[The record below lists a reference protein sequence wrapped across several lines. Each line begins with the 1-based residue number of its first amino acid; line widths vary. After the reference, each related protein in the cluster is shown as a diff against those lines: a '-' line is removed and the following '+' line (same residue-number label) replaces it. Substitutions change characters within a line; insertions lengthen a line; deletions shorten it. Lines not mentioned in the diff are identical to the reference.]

1 MQIRTTFATA
11 IQERIEPVV
20 KVADRRPGIVSGE
33 LSNLVVTPQWE
44 RYLRQVL
51 DAYTDA
57 ADREDEQGIGIWIS
71 GFFGSGKSLLMK
83 VLGVLLEGREI
94 DGRPASAV
102 FLDRL
107 PAASPERADLTR
119 FLNICAR
126 KISTTAVGGNLHAM
140 LSSQNDPLA
149 LIAFK
154 LFAGY
159 RDYTAN
165 WPLAWAVEYQI
176 DARGRNDLFRTTA
189 ARLGGVEW
197 EEIAADPEFY
207 LEHLY
212 QAAVETLPEH
222 FTGVAAVERAVA
234 AVIAN
239 GITPQAL
246 VERFRRWC
254 TAQDTVAG
262 EGGAAEGAAAEGSG
276 RRRRHKLLL
285 QLDEL
290 GQWIAAGNAGSGS
303 ATDRIMQV
311 QALAETAAIDGGGR
325 IWIAVTAHGDV
336 QALQQNVQQQYYA
349 KIIQR
354 FPASLRCKL
363 SNEDISQ
370 VVEERLL
377 RKTQPAR
384 SALEER
390 FNERSGELADLGS
403 VRGAQ
408 RVYPVPDAPRFALFY
423 PYLPWAVAAIPDVV
437 KGIALATGRD
447 ESLTGSNRTMIGVV
461 QGAIIET
468 PGLLESP
475 VGRLLALADLYD
487 QLSSDVA
494 IETKTDLNRI
504 GDSVPD
510 ATRFTVRVARALFL
524 LGQAKYIP
532 TTLDN
537 VARAAADSLDV
548 NLAALSRQVKLELER
563 LVGAGYA
570 KQVGDQYIFLSTQ
583 QRGFQDKVRTEQE
596 RLLSQSY
603 ELIQALRDYE
613 GEEALRFERV
623 PLAAGSS
630 EREMPLKLEIDGR
643 VARNP
648 TAHVAVRV
656 YSPLQR
662 SLDPQISDDAA
673 LRQRS
678 SQDPDNILYRLA
690 EAPGLRANLAL
701 AVATAK
707 VADETIGSAQTTPVE
722 KEIARQAKAEDL
734 PALKDQVRR
743 LLSTAVRGGQIFF
756 RGTAYQ
762 VADGESAS
770 AAARATLSQ
779 ILPQIYTRFAEVP
792 HRLASEATAVRAALA
807 GNMSNGDLQA
817 LGVYRADGTLNESHS
832 LISALRGRLPL
843 AEQDQAPAG
852 ADDLRAEFEK
862 PPFGWDGNCVKVA
875 LALLLRAAGCRLIE
889 NGVIFTDP
897 NAPAVVELLTKEQ
910 RFRGLRVQGVRSELG
925 IPELMQIRGYVET
938 IFGVTRLPL
947 VAATLNNALGQ
958 ALGTMAGRA
967 GQVRAWAATA
977 QCPLPQAFEASTE
990 LVGELVNNPAQN
1002 VRLVAFRDQADRL
1015 VAYAT
1020 ALDALATFQREQG
1033 ATFTQGRDFY
1043 NRMVNASVDLADLR
1057 HFLEDWRA
1065 VIRERSV
1072 TDPQRWNEVMQAYGA
1087 AQRAVSEQIARWQE
1101 GARRQLESAE
1111 AGIEAGVRAAGVPD
1125 EHVAGEAAALSALF
1139 GDVRAGLNH
1148 PGFGA
1153 QPALGLYEAQRLLS
1167 DLAAAKLG
1175 LRARLGELR
1184 GRYQVLQEP
1193 AALHLRWQDLAGQA
1207 RIQTRDDLDQLLAR
1221 VRDAVLSNVDDQ
1233 TVIIIE

>member
-11 IQERIEPVV
+11 IQDRIEPVV
-20 KVADRRPGIVSGE
+20 KVADRRPGILLGE

-57 ADREDEQGIGIWIS
+57 AEREDEQGIGIWIS

-83 VLGVLLEGREI
+83 VLGVLLEGRTI
-94 DGRPASAV
+94 DDRPASSV
-102 FLDRL
+102 FLDRV

-119 FLNICAR
+119 FLNVCAR
-126 KISTTAVGGNLHAM
+126 RISTTAVGGNLHAM

-149 LIAFK
+149 LVVFK

-176 DARGRNDLFRTTA
+176 DARGQNERFRVTA
-189 ARLGGVEW
+189 ARLAGVPW
-197 EEIAADPEFY
+197 EEVAADPEFY
-207 LEHLY
+207 LEPLY
-212 QAAVETLPEH
+212 QAAVETLPDH
-222 FTGVAAVERAVA
+222 FSGIGAVERAVA
-234 AVIAN
+234 AVTAN

-246 VERFRRWC
+246 IERLRRWC
-254 TAQDTVAG
+254 TAQDN
-262 EGGAAEGAAAEGSG
+262 GG
-276 RRRRHKLLL
+276 RRHKLLL

-290 GQWIAAGNAGSGS
+290 GQWIAAGTAGAGS

-311 QALAETAAIDGGGR
+311 QTLAETAAIAGGGR
-325 IWIAVTAHGDV
+325 IWLAVTAHGDI
-336 QALQQNVQQQYYA
+336 QALQQNVQQEHYA

-354 FPASLRCKL
+354 FPAALRCKL

-384 SALEER
+384 IALEER
-390 FNERSGELADLGS
+390 FAARSGELADLGT

-408 RVYPVPDAPRFALFY
+408 RVYPIPDAARFALFY
-423 PYLPWAVAAIPDVV
+423 PYLPWTVAAIPDVV

-447 ESLTGSNRTMIGVV
+447 EALTGSNRTMIGVV

-468 PGLLESP
+468 AGLLESP

-504 GDSVPD
+504 SDSVPD
-510 ATRFTVRVARALFL
+510 ATRTTVRVARALFL

-532 TTLDN
+532 AALDN
-537 VARAAADSLDV
+537 VARAAADALEV
-548 NLAALSRQVKLELER
+548 NLPALSRQVKLELDR

-570 KQVGDQYIFLSTQ
+570 KQVGEQYVFLSTQ
-583 QRGFQDKVRTEQE
+583 QRGFQDRVRAEQE

-613 GEEALRFERV
+613 SEEALRFDRI
-623 PLAAGSS
+623 PLAAGATA
-630 EREMPLKLEIDGR
+630 RELPLRLEIDGR
-643 VARNP
+643 IVRSP
-648 TAHVAVRV
+648 TAHVTVRV

-662 SLDPQISDDAA
+662 ALDPQIGDDAA

-690 EAPGLRANLAL
+690 EVTGLRAHLAL
-701 AVATAK
+701 AVATAR
-707 VADETIGSAQTTPVE
+707 VADDTIGSAQTTAAE

-743 LLSTAVRGGQIFF
+743 MLATAVRNGQLFF

-762 VADGESAS
+762 VADGDSAS
-770 AAARATLSQ
+770 AAARATLGQ

-807 GNMSNGDLQA
+807 GNSSNSDLQA
-817 LGVYRADGTLNESHS
+817 LGVYRADGTLNESHP

-843 AEQDQAPAG
+843 AEQDQVPVA
-852 ADDLRAEFEK
+852 ADDLRTEFEK
-862 PPFGWDGNCVKVA
+862 PPFGWDGNGVKVA
-875 LALLLRAAGCRLIE
+875 LALLLRTAGCRLIE
-889 NGVIFTDP
+889 NGVVYTDP
-897 NAPAVVELLTKEQ
+897 NAPAVSELLSKEQ
-910 RFRGLRVQGVRSELG
+910 RFRGVRVQGVRSELG
-925 IPELMQIRGYVET
+925 VQELMQIRGYIESV
-938 IFGVTRLPL
+938 FGLTRLPL
-947 VAATLNNALGQ
+947 VAATLNNTLGEALTT
-958 ALGTMAGRA
+958 LAGRA
-967 GQVRAWAATA
+967 EQLRAWATTA
-977 QCPLPQAFEASTE
+977 QCPLPQTFEASTE
-990 LVGELVNNPAQN
+990 LVAELVNNPAQN

-1015 VAYAT
+1015 VTYGNT
-1020 ALDALATFQREQG
+1020 LDALVTFQREQG
-1033 ATFTQGRDFY
+1033 GTFTRVRDFY

-1072 TDPQRWNEVMQAYGA
+1072 TEPQRWNEVIQAYQA
-1087 AQRAVSEQIARWQE
+1087 AQRAVTEQIARWQE
-1101 GARRQLESAE
+1101 EARRQLASAE
-1111 AGIEAGVRAAGVPD
+1111 ATMEADVRAAGVS
-1125 EHVAGEAAALSALF
+1125 EEQVAAETASLNGLF
-1139 GDVRAGLNH
+1139 SDVRAGLNR
-1148 PGFGA
+1148 PG
-1153 QPALGLYEAQRLLS
+1153 LGLYEAQRLLS
-1167 DLAAAKLG
+1167 DLTAAKLG
-1175 LRARLGELR
+1175 VRARLGELR
-1184 GRYQVLQEP
+1184 GRYQVSAEP
-1193 AALHLRWQDLAGQA
+1193 SLVHLAWNDLAGTVQIA
-1207 RIQTRDDLDQLLAR
+1207 STEDIEEFIERLRRRIQAE
-1221 VRDAVLSNVDDQ
+1221 LSQ
-1233 TVIIIE
+1233 QHKITIG

>member
-1 MQIRTTFATA
+1 MQIRSTFATA

-20 KVADRRPGIVSGE
+20 KVADRRPGILSGE

-83 VLGVLLEGREI
+83 VLGILLEGREI
-94 DGRPASAV
+94 DGRPASAA
-102 FLDRL
+102 FLDRM

-119 FLNICAR
+119 FLNVCAR

-140 LSSQNDPLA
+140 LSSQNDSLA

-154 LFAGY
+154 LFANY
-159 RDYTAN
+159 RQYTAN

-176 DARGRNDLFRTTA
+176 DARGRNDLFRVAA

-222 FTGVAAVERAVA
+222 FTGVGAVERAVA
-234 AVIAN
+234 AVTAN

-246 VERFRRWC
+246 VERLRRWC
-254 TAQDTVAG
+254 TAQDA
-262 EGGAAEGAAAEGSG
+262 SG
-276 RRRRHKLLL
+276 RRHKLLL

-290 GQWIAAGNAGSGS
+290 GQWIAAGSVGSGS

-311 QALAETAAIDGGGR
+311 QALAETAAIAGGGR
-325 IWIAVTAHGDV
+325 IWIAVTAHGDI
-336 QALQQNVQQQYYA
+336 QALQQNVQQEHYA

-354 FPASLRCKL
+354 FPVALRCKL

-384 SALEER
+384 IALEER
-390 FNERSGELADLGS
+390 FNERSGELADLGT

-408 RVYPVPDAPRFALFY
+408 RVYPVPDASRFALFY

-447 ESLTGSNRTMIGVV
+447 EALTGSNRTMIGVV

-537 VARAAADSLDV
+537 IARAVAEALDV
-548 NLAALSRQVKLELER
+548 GLPALSRQIKLELER

-583 QRGFQDKVRTEQE
+583 QRGFQDRVRAEQE

-623 PLAAGSS
+623 PLAAGAA
-630 EREMPLKLEIDGR
+630 EREMALKLEIDGR

-648 TAHVAVRV
+648 ASYVAVRV

-690 EAPGLRANLAL
+690 EAPGLRANLTL

-707 VADETIGSAQTTPVE
+707 VADETIGSAQTSAVE

-734 PALKDQVRR
+734 PTLKDQVRR

-807 GNMSNGDLQA
+807 GNMSNSDLVA

-832 LISALRGRLPL
+832 VISALRGRLPL
-843 AEQDQAPAG
+843 AEQDQTPAG
-852 ADDLRAEFEK
+852 ADDLRSEFEK

-938 IFGVTRLPL
+938 IFSINRLPL

-958 ALGTMAGRA
+958 ALATMASRA
-967 GQVRAWAATA
+967 GQVRAWAVTA

-1002 VRLVAFRDQADRL
+1002 VRLAAFRDQADRL

-1020 ALDALATFQREQG
+1020 TLDALTTFQREQG
-1033 ATFTQGRDFY
+1033 ATFTQVRDFY

-1057 HFLEDWRA
+1057 RFLEDWRA

-1072 TDPQRWNEVMQAYGA
+1072 TDSGRWNEVMQAYGA
-1087 AQRAVSEQIARWQE
+1087 AQRAVTEQIARWQE
-1101 GARRQLESAE
+1101 EARRQLESAE

-1125 EHVAGEAAALSALF
+1125 EHIAGEAAALSALL
-1139 GDVRAGLNH
+1139 GDVRAGLNQ
-1148 PGFGA
+1148 PG
-1153 QPALGLYEAQRLLS
+1153 LGLYEAQRLLS

-1184 GRYQVLQEP
+1184 TRYQVAQEP
-1193 AALHLRWQDLAGQA
+1193 TALHMRWQDLAGQA
-1207 RIQTRDDLDQLLAR
+1207 RIQTTADLDQLLAR
-1221 VRDAVLSNVDDQ
+1221 VRNAVLSNIDDQ
-1233 TVIIIE
+1233 TLIIIE

>member
-1 MQIRTTFATA
+1 MLIRTTFATA

-20 KVADRRPGIVSGE
+20 KVADRRPGILAGE

-83 VLGVLLEGREI
+83 VLGILLEGREI
-94 DGRPASAV
+94 DGRPASAA
-102 FLDRL
+102 FLDRM

-119 FLNICAR
+119 FLNVCAR

-140 LSSQNDPLA
+140 LSSQNDSLA

-154 LFAGY
+154 LFANY
-159 RDYTAN
+159 RQYTAN

-176 DARGRNDLFRTTA
+176 DARGRNDLFRVAA
-189 ARLGGVEW
+189 ARLGGVAW

-207 LEHLY
+207 LDHLY
-212 QAAVETLPEH
+212 QAAVESLPEH
-222 FTGVAAVERAVA
+222 FTGVSAVERAVA
-234 AVIAN
+234 AVTAN

-246 VERFRRWC
+246 VERFRRWAA
-254 TAQDTVAG
+254 AQDSDG
-262 EGGAAEGAAAEGSG
+262 
-276 RRRRHKLLL
+276 RRHKLLL

-290 GQWIAAGNAGSGS
+290 GQWIAAGSVGSGS

-311 QALAETAAIDGGGR
+311 QALAETAAIAGGGR
-325 IWIAVTAHGDV
+325 IWLAVTAHGDI
-336 QALQQNVQQQYYA
+336 QALQQNVQQEHYA

-354 FPASLRCKL
+354 FPVALRCKL

-384 SALEER
+384 IALEER
-390 FNERSGELADLGS
+390 FDERSGELADLGA
-403 VRGAQ
+403 VRGSQ

-423 PYLPWAVAAIPDVV
+423 PYLPWTVAAIPDVV

-447 ESLTGSNRTMIGVV
+447 EALTGSNRTMIGVV

-504 GDSVPD
+504 GDGVPD

-532 TTLDN
+532 TTQDN
-537 VARAAADSLDV
+537 VARAVADSLDV
-548 NLAALSRQVKLELER
+548 SLPGLSRQVKLELER

-583 QRGFQDKVRTEQE
+583 QRGFQDRVRAEQE

-623 PLAAGSS
+623 PLAAGAT
-630 EREMPLKLEIDGR
+630 ERELALKLEIDGR

-648 TAHVAVRV
+648 ASHAAVRV

-662 SLDPQISDDAA
+662 ALDPQIGDDAA

-701 AVATAK
+701 ALATAK
-707 VADETIGSAQTTPVE
+707 IADETLGSAQTSAIE

-734 PALKDQVRR
+734 PTLKDQVRR
-743 LLSTAVRGGQIFF
+743 LLATAVRGGQIFF
-756 RGTAYQ
+756 RGTTYQ
-762 VADGESAS
+762 VADGESAA

-779 ILPQIYTRFAEVP
+779 ILPQIYTRFGEVP

-807 GNMSNGDLQA
+807 GNMSNSDLVA
-817 LGVYRADGTLNESHS
+817 LGVYRGDGTLNESHS

-843 AEQDQAPAG
+843 AEQDQPPAS
-852 ADDLRAEFEK
+852 ADDLRAGFEK

-875 LALLLRAAGCRLIE
+875 LALLLRAASCRLIE

-925 IPELMQIRGYVET
+925 IPELLQIRGYVET

-958 ALGTMAGRA
+958 ALATMAGRA
-967 GQVRAWAATA
+967 GQVRAWAVTA

-990 LVGELVNNPAQN
+990 LVNELVNNPAQN
-1002 VRLVAFRDQADRL
+1002 VRLAAFRAQADRL

-1020 ALDALATFQREQG
+1020 MLDALTTFQREQG
-1033 ATFTQGRDFY
+1033 ATFTQARDFY

-1057 HFLEDWRA
+1057 RFLEDWRA

-1072 TDPQRWNEVMQAYGA
+1072 TDGGRWNEVMQAYGS
-1087 AQRAVSEQIARWQE
+1087 AQRAVTEQIARWQE
-1101 GARRQLESAE
+1101 EARRQLAHAE
-1111 AGIEAGVRAAGVPD
+1111 AGIEADVRAAGVPD
-1125 EHVAGEAAALSALF
+1125 EQTAAEAAALNGLF
-1139 GDVRAGLNH
+1139 GDVRAGLSQ
-1148 PGFGA
+1148 PG
-1153 QPALGLYEAQRLLS
+1153 LGLYEAQRLLS

-1184 GRYQVLQEP
+1184 GRYQVGPEP
-1193 AALHLRWQDLAGQA
+1193 TALHMRWQDIAGQA
-1207 RIQTRDDLDQLLAR
+1207 RIQTAADLDQLLAR
-1221 VRDAVLSNVDDQ
+1221 VRHTVLSNIDDQ
-1233 TVIIIE
+1233 TLIIIE

>member
-1 MQIRTTFATA
+1 MQIRSTFATA

-20 KVADRRPGIVSGE
+20 KVADRRPGILSGE

-94 DGRPASAV
+94 DGRPASAA
-102 FLDRL
+102 FLDRM

-119 FLNICAR
+119 FLNVCAR

-140 LSSQNDPLA
+140 LSSQNDSLA

-154 LFAGY
+154 LFANY
-159 RDYTAN
+159 RQYTAN

-176 DARGRNDLFRTTA
+176 DARGRNDLFRVAA

-222 FTGVAAVERAVA
+222 FTGVGAVERAVA
-234 AVIAN
+234 AVTAN

-246 VERFRRWC
+246 VERLRRWC
-254 TAQDTVAG
+254 TAQDRR
-262 EGGAAEGAAAEGSG
+262 SG
-276 RRRRHKLLL
+276 RRHKLLL

-290 GQWIAAGNAGSGS
+290 GQWIAAGSVGSGS

-311 QALAETAAIDGGGR
+311 QALAETAAIAGGGR
-325 IWIAVTAHGDV
+325 IWLAVTAHGDI
-336 QALQQNVQQQYYA
+336 QALQQNVQQEHYA

-354 FPASLRCKL
+354 FPVALRCKL

-384 SALEER
+384 IALEER
-390 FNERSGELADLGS
+390 FSERSGELADLGT
-403 VRGAQ
+403 VRGSQ
-408 RVYPVPDAPRFALFY
+408 RVYPVPDAARFALFY

-447 ESLTGSNRTMIGVV
+447 EALTGSNRTMIGVV

-537 VARAAADSLDV
+537 IARAVAETLDV
-548 NLAALSRQVKLELER
+548 SLPALSRQIKLELER

-583 QRGFQDKVRTEQE
+583 QRGFQDKVRAEQE

-623 PLAAGSS
+623 PLAA
-630 EREMPLKLEIDGR
+630 RCCRARDG
-643 VARNP
+643 V
-648 TAHVAVRV
+648 
-656 YSPLQR
+656 
-662 SLDPQISDDAA
+662 
-673 LRQRS
+673 
-678 SQDPDNILYRLA
+678 
-690 EAPGLRANLAL
+690 
-701 AVATAK
+701 
-707 VADETIGSAQTTPVE
+707 
-722 KEIARQAKAEDL
+722 
-734 PALKDQVRR
+734 
-743 LLSTAVRGGQIFF
+743 
-756 RGTAYQ
+756 
-762 VADGESAS
+762 
-770 AAARATLSQ
+770 
-779 ILPQIYTRFAEVP
+779 
-792 HRLASEATAVRAALA
+792 
-807 GNMSNGDLQA
+807 
-817 LGVYRADGTLNESHS
+817 
-832 LISALRGRLPL
+832 
-843 AEQDQAPAG
+843 
-852 ADDLRAEFEK
+852 
-862 PPFGWDGNCVKVA
+862 
-875 LALLLRAAGCRLIE
+875 
-889 NGVIFTDP
+889 
-897 NAPAVVELLTKEQ
+897 
-910 RFRGLRVQGVRSELG
+910 
-925 IPELMQIRGYVET
+925 
-938 IFGVTRLPL
+938 
-947 VAATLNNALGQ
+947 
-958 ALGTMAGRA
+958 
-967 GQVRAWAATA
+967 
-977 QCPLPQAFEASTE
+977 
-990 LVGELVNNPAQN
+990 
-1002 VRLVAFRDQADRL
+1002 
-1015 VAYAT
+1015 
-1020 ALDALATFQREQG
+1020 
-1033 ATFTQGRDFY
+1033 
-1043 NRMVNASVDLADLR
+1043 
-1057 HFLEDWRA
+1057 
-1065 VIRERSV
+1065 
-1072 TDPQRWNEVMQAYGA
+1072 
-1087 AQRAVSEQIARWQE
+1087 
-1101 GARRQLESAE
+1101 E
-1111 AGIEAGVRAAGVPD
+1111 AGDRRP
-1125 EHVAGEAAALSALF
+1125 
-1139 GDVRAGLNH
+1139 R
-1148 PGFGA
+1148 GA
-1153 QPALGLYEAQRLLS
+1153 QPRVPRG
-1167 DLAAAKLG
+1167 
-1175 LRARLGELR
+1175 RARL
-1184 GRYQVLQEP
+1184 QP
-1193 AALHLRWQDLAGQA
+1193 AAAFA
-1207 RIQTRDDLDQLLAR
+1207 RSPDQR
-1221 VRDAVLSNVDDQ
+1221 
-1233 TVIIIE
+1233 

>member
-20 KVADRRPGIVSGE
+20 KVADCRPGILLGE

-83 VLGVLLEGREI
+83 MLGVLLEGREI
-94 DGRPASAV
+94 DGRPASV
-102 FLDRL
+102 TFLDRV

-154 LFAGY
+154 LFANY
-159 RDYTAN
+159 RNYTAN

-176 DARGRNDLFRTTA
+176 DARGRNDLFRVAA
-189 ARLGGVEW
+189 ARLGGVDW

-222 FTGVAAVERAVA
+222 FTGIGAVERAVA
-234 AVIAN
+234 AVTAN

-254 TAQDTVAG
+254 TAQDAAPP
-262 EGGAAEGAAAEGSG
+262 EGGG
-276 RRRRHKLLL
+276 RRRHKLLL

-290 GQWIAAGNAGSGS
+290 GQWIAAGNAGTGS

-311 QALAETAAIDGGGR
+311 QALAETAAIFGGGR
-325 IWIAVTAHGDV
+325 IWIAVTAHGDI
-336 QALQQNVQQQYYA
+336 QALQQNVQQEHYA

-354 FPASLRCKL
+354 FPVALRCKL

-384 SALEER
+384 IALEER
-390 FNERSGELADLGS
+390 FNERSGELADLGT
-403 VRGAQ
+403 VRGSQ

-447 ESLTGSNRTMIGVV
+447 EALTGSNRTMIGVV

-510 ATRFTVRVARALFL
+510 ATRFTARVARALFL

-548 NLAALSRQVKLELER
+548 NLTALSRQVKLELER

-583 QRGFQDKVRTEQE
+583 QRGFQDKVRAEQE

-613 GEEALRFERV
+613 GEEALRFDRV

-648 TAHVAVRV
+648 TAHVAVHV

-678 SQDPDNILYRLA
+678 SQDSDNILYRLA
-690 EAPGLRANLAL
+690 EVPGLRANLAL

-734 PALKDQVRR
+734 PTLKDQVRR

-762 VADGESAS
+762 VADGDSAS

-792 HRLASEATAVRAALA
+792 HRLVSEATAVRATLA
-807 GNMSNGDLQA
+807 GNMSNNDLQA

-843 AEQDQAPAG
+843 AEQDQTPAG

-862 PPFGWDGNCVKVA
+862 SPFGWDGNCVKVA

-925 IPELMQIRGYVET
+925 IPELLQIRGYVET
-938 IFGVTRLPL
+938 IFGVTRQPL
-947 VAATLNNALGQ
+947 VAATLNNTLGQ
-958 ALGTMAGRA
+958 ALGTMATKA
-967 GQVRAWAATA
+967 GQMRAWAATA

-1020 ALDALATFQREQG
+1020 ALDALTTFQREQG
-1033 ATFTQGRDFY
+1033 ATFTLARDFY

-1057 HFLEDWRA
+1057 RFLEDWRA

-1072 TDPQRWNEVMQAYGA
+1072 TDPGRWNEVIQAYQA
-1087 AQRAVSEQIARWQE
+1087 AQRAVTEQIARWQE
-1101 GARRQLESAE
+1101 EARRQLVGVEAGAE
-1111 AGIEAGVRAAGVPD
+1111 ADVRAAGVPE
-1125 EHVAGEAAALSALF
+1125 EHVPDETAALKALF
-1139 GDVRAGLNH
+1139 AEVRGQLGRPGL
-1148 PGFGA
+1148 GA
-1153 QPALGLYEAQRLLS
+1153 QPALGLYEAQRLLG
-1167 DLAAAKLG
+1167 DLTAAKLNA
-1175 LRARLGELR
+1175 RMRLGEIR
-1184 GRYQVLQEP
+1184 NRYQVNPEL
-1193 AALHLRWQDLAGQA
+1193 AAVHLRWQDVAGQA
-1207 RIQTRDDLDQLLAR
+1207 RIQTTDDLEQLLAR
-1221 VRDAVLSNVDDQ
+1221 VREGVLAVLESD
-1233 TVIIIE
+1233 TVVLIE

>member
-1 MQIRTTFATA
+1 MLIRTTFATA

-20 KVADRRPGIVSGE
+20 KVADRRPGILAGE

-83 VLGVLLEGREI
+83 MLGVLLEGREV
-94 DGRPASAV
+94 DGRPASAA
-102 FLDRL
+102 FLDRV
-107 PAASPERADLTR
+107 PAASAERADLTR

-126 KISTTAVGGNLHAM
+126 KLTTTAVGGNLHAM

-176 DARGRNDLFRTTA
+176 DARGRNDPFRAAA
-189 ARLGGVEW
+189 ARLGGTDW

-222 FTGVAAVERAVA
+222 FTGVGAVERAVA
-234 AVIAN
+234 AVTAN

-254 TAQDTVAG
+254 TAQDS
-262 EGGAAEGAAAEGSG
+262 GG
-276 RRRRHKLLL
+276 RRHKLLL

-290 GQWIAAGNAGSGS
+290 GQWIAAGGSGSGGTGSGS

-311 QALAETAAIDGGGR
+311 QALAETAAIAGGGR
-325 IWIAVTAHGDV
+325 IWLAVTAHGDI
-336 QALQQNVQQQYYA
+336 QALQQNVQQEHYA

-354 FPASLRCKL
+354 FPVALRCKL

-384 SALEER
+384 IALEER
-390 FNERSGELADLGS
+390 FGERSGELADLGG
-403 VRGAQ
+403 VRGSQ

-423 PYLPWAVAAIPDVV
+423 PYLPWTVAAIPDVV

-447 ESLTGSNRTMIGVV
+447 EALTGSNRTMIGVV

-468 PGLLESP
+468 PGLLESS

-510 ATRFTVRVARALFL
+510 ATRFTVRVARALYL

-548 NLAALSRQVKLELER
+548 SLPGLNRQVKLELER

-570 KQVGDQYIFLSTQ
+570 KQVGDQFIFLSTQ
-583 QRGFQDKVRTEQE
+583 QRGFQDKVRAEQE

-623 PLAAGSS
+623 PLAAGAT
-630 EREMPLKLEIDGR
+630 ERELALKLEMDGR

-648 TAHVAVRV
+648 TSHVAVRV

-662 SLDPQISDDAA
+662 SLDPQLGDDAA

-678 SQDPDNILYRLA
+678 SQDPDNIHYRLA

-707 VADETIGSAQTTPVE
+707 IADETLGSAQTSAVE

-734 PALKDQVRR
+734 PTLKDQVRR
-743 LLSTAVRGGQIFF
+743 LLATAVRGGQIFF
-756 RGTAYQ
+756 RGTIYQ
-762 VADGESAS
+762 VADGESAA

-779 ILPQIYTRFAEVP
+779 ILPQIYTRFGEVP

-807 GNMSNGDLQA
+807 GNLSNSDLVA
-817 LGVYRADGTLNESHS
+817 LGVYRGDGTLNESHS
-832 LISALRGRLPL
+832 LLSALRGRLPL
-843 AEQDQAPAG
+843 AEQDQTPAS

-925 IPELMQIRGYVET
+925 IPELMQIRGYIET
-938 IFGVTRLPL
+938 IFGVSRLPL
-947 VAATLNNALGQ
+947 VAATLNNALGG
-958 ALGTMAGRA
+958 ALTTMAGRA
-967 GQVRAWAATA
+967 SQVRAWAATA
-977 QCPLPQAFEASTE
+977 QCPLPQTFEASTE
-990 LVGELVNNPAQN
+990 LVTELVNNPAQN

-1020 ALDALATFQREQG
+1020 ALDALAAFQREQG
-1033 ATFTQGRDFY
+1033 GTFTQVRDFY

-1057 HFLEDWRA
+1057 RFLEDWRA

-1072 TDPQRWNEVMQAYGA
+1072 TDPGRWNEVMQAYGA
-1087 AQRAVSEQIARWQE
+1087 AQRAVTEQIARWQE
-1101 GARRQLESAE
+1101 EARRQLANAE
-1111 AGIEAGVRAAGVPD
+1111 AGIEADVRAAGVPD
-1125 EHVAGEAAALSALF
+1125 EQIAAEAAVLSGLF
-1139 GDVRAGLNH
+1139 GDVRTGLSQ
-1148 PGFGA
+1148 PG
-1153 QPALGLYEAQRLLS
+1153 LGLYEAQRLLS

-1184 GRYQVLQEP
+1184 GRYQVALEP
-1193 AALHLRWQDLAGQA
+1193 VAVHLRWQEVAGHA
-1207 RIQTRDDLDQLLAR
+1207 RIQTVDELDQLLNR
-1221 VRDAVLSNVDDQ
+1221 VRNAVISNVDDR